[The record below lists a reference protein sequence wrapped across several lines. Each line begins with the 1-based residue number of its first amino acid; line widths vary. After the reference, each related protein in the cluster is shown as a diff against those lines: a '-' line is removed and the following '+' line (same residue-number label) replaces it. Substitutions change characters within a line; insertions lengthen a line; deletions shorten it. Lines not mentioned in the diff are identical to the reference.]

1 MSFLLSPEAWKRFAL
16 NTYTLV
22 LVNESAL
29 GVGEGG
35 AKRGSL
41 TRASLAVRQGG
52 ARTQFP

>member
-16 NTYTLV
+16 NTYTLA